1 MKPRDPPNS
10 VHKIVKGWM
19 WYCTYLPTASVPSA
33 HHSVIGVSR
42 RLTRLTCREIR
53 RHEKHGGNLDSSCQ
67 WLRTWGGAQAVETSQ
82 ARHAV
87 TQAIRRDTVAIKF
100 KVGCASACIRWHL
113 VDKPIQPVTA
123 RNNPTTELLL
133 LSCQHQRTCIR
144 ANK

>member
-10 VHKIVKGWM
+10 VHKIVTKGVDVVQYVFANGQRPERAPLGHRGLTPPHAPHM
-19 WYCTYLPTASVPSA
+19 PRDTAA
-33 HHSVIGVSR
+33 R
-42 RLTRLTCREIR
+42 ETRWQ
-53 RHEKHGGNLDSSCQ
+53 LDSS
-67 WLRTWGGAQAVETSQ
+67 WLRTWGGAQAVEASQ

-100 KVGCASACIRWHL
+100 KVGCASAL
-113 VDKPIQPVTA
+113 ADKPIQPLTA
-123 RNNPTTELLL
+123 RNNPTTVLLL